1 VKLATRLTAFFLALS
16 IVPLVIVGYL
26 AFDSGRRSIEQDTFN
41 RLISTTILKEAEFE
55 RWVEGNERVLRA
67 LAIGSGFRQDAA
79 ALASLDPAYP
89 AYQAARRDLLE
100 NHFGPALEEEGGF
113 DDLFLLRASDGLILV
128 GTDETQEGKYRE
140 SEPFFV
146 EGKSRT
152 YTENVT
158 YSLSHGGPVMHVST
172 PVSDAD
178 GEVVAVLVGRA
189 NLAEMSGIM
198 LQRSGLSA
206 SEGTYLVNA
215 FNFFVTEPRVGA
227 GLALRSTVY
236 TEGVTDCLAH
246 NDGVGFYENYR
257 GVPVVGA
264 YRWMPEHDLCILTEV
279 NQAEA
284 FAPVAALRNAVM
296 VIGAGVALIATL
308 AGVFFA
314 RTITQPVGQLVRG
327 AEEIGQG
334 NLEYR
339 IEVAA
344 RDEIGQLADAFNDMA
359 ARRRR
364 AEEQVRELNK
374 ELEQRVLERTA
385 QLEAANK
392 ELEAFAYSV
401 SHDLRA
407 PLRAM
412 DGFSRILVEEYAPQ
426 LPDEAGRYL
435 GLVRDNAQHMGQLI
449 DDLLAFS
456 RLGRQPLK
464 VQRVMPAD
472 LARQALEDLRAEQ
485 EGREVKITIDDLPAC
500 QADPAL
506 LRQVFAN
513 LLGNALKF
521 TRKREVAAVE
531 VGCRQ
536 TDGTCVYYVK
546 DNGVGFDMRYADKL
560 FGVFQRLH
568 RAEEYGG
575 TGVGLAT
582 VQRIIHRHGGRVW
595 AEAEVDKGATFFFTL
610 GGGTPHDD

>member
-284 FAPVAALRNAVM
+284 FAPVAALRNTAM

>member
-284 FAPVAALRNAVM
+284 FAPVAALRNTVM

-485 EGREVKITIDDLPAC
+485 EGRKVKITIDDLPAC

-521 TRKREVAAVE
+521 TRKREMAVIE
-531 VGCRQ
+531 AGCRQ